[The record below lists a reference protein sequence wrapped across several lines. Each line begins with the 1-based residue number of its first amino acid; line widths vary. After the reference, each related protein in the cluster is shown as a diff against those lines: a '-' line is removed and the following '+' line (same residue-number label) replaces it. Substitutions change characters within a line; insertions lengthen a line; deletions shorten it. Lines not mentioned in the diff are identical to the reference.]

1 MAKAVCT
8 LAVLTSGRLLKH
20 CQPWDMACLS
30 DSRQVPHFSKIRVP
44 WIPRDM
50 IKNPSR
56 FLPLLKFSS
65 VYLTQCLLCARST
78 EAGCAGLVCCVDEE
92 VPALRKA
99 CLLVNRSE
107 ESADMCALRE
117 MLRWNGYR
125 CKNSWHSFLTLLH
138 WLGGTGKKEPV
149 LKRS

>member
-1 MAKAVCT
+1 MHVFQTVASSSLQQNQSAVYST
-8 LAVLTSGRLLKH
+8 GHDK
-20 CQPWDMACLS
+20 
-30 DSRQVPHFSKIRVP
+30 
-44 WIPRDM
+44 
-50 IKNPSR
+50 KNPSR

-107 ESADMCALRE
+107 DSADVCALRE
-117 MLRWNGYR
+117 MLR
-125 CKNSWHSFLTLLH
+125 
-138 WLGGTGKKEPV
+138 
-149 LKRS
+149 